1 MPVLPAD
8 PLWDHNGM
16 GYSGG
21 HVHVGLKTPKMPLV
35 FLCSFGK
42 GQRKSATHIHAAS
55 VKQILC
61 VLIIDT
67 RYVLLRAAKRKEG
80 DGVGGPQL
88 ERKKLCPKL
97 MPSAE
102 RVWPRAGSQPLSGQ
116 MFLLQGSHGPQLV
129 NTLATSPEVLAS
141 SRLRGLTATSEKE
154 RRHGL
159 SSP

>member
-1 MPVLPAD
+1 
-8 PLWDHNGM
+8 M

-21 HVHVGLKTPKMPLV
+21 HVHVGLRNSKMPFV

-67 RYVLLRAAKRKEG
+67 LYVLLRAANRKEG

-102 RVWPRAGSQPLSGQ
+102 REYG
-116 MFLLQGSHGPQLV
+116 HGLGASRC
-129 NTLATSPEVLAS
+129 LGRCFS
-141 SRLRGLTATSEKE
+141 SRVATVLSWRTPWPHRLRSWPPLISEA
-154 RRHGL
+154 
-159 SSP
+159 

>member
-1 MPVLPAD
+1 MLPAD
-8 PLWDHNGM
+8 PRWMRNEM

-21 HVHVGLKTPKMPLV
+21 HVHVGLKNPNMPLV

-55 VKQILC
+55 VKQIMC

-67 RYVLLRAAKRKEG
+67 QDVLLCAANRKEG

-88 ERKKLCPKL
+88 ERKKRCPKL

-102 RVWPRAGSQPLSGQ
+102 TVWPRAGSQPLSGQ

-141 SRLRGLTATSEKE
+141 SHLRGLPATSEKE

-159 SSP
+159 SPP